1 MKTKDLPPYVYQCVN
16 CESGGFEAVCQEIPD
31 LRAYGETPE
40 EAFCE
45 IEVAVCAWL
54 EVLEKEG
61 LGFPVAMNAFP
72 KGEPEPI
79 EPTHYFP
86 DISVSMMAVDN
97 V

>member
-16 CESGGFEAVCQEIPD
+16 CESGGFEAFCQEIPD

-40 EAFCE
+40 EAFRE
-45 IEVAVCAWL
+45 IETAVAAWL
-54 EVLEKEG
+54 EVLEEEG
-61 LGFPVAMNAFP
+61 LKFPVAMNAFP
-72 KGEPEPI
+72 TDEPEPI

-86 DISVSMMAVDN
+86 EISVSMTAVDY